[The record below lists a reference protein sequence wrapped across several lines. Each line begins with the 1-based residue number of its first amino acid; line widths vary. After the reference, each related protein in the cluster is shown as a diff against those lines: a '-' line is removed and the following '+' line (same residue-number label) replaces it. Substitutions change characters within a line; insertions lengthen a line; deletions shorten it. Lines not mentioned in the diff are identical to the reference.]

1 MENIQTTQTQKRQK
15 TGGRQKG
22 TPNKTT
28 ASVKLFIKNHLLAP
42 ENVEA
47 YQQAFL
53 SAKPEAL
60 IAHYEKMIRYICAPQ
75 SEKTN
80 GGEWLPDDKMD
91 LEWPADFG
99 RRQDAIHEK
108 LVAQDDAL
116 HEKKLKAA
124 EMAYE
129 MDFYRQKFY
138 EMGVQ
143 LKDVISNTDFFRELI
158 IRYGA
163 DNFWKALND
172 FDSHLIA
179 KCLELQ
185 GIVPPKP
192 IRIADTTIYPPEDT
206 TATEE
211 SETPEDTTA
220 EETIDE
226 ENDAAPSDP
235 SELSDPS
242 DSSEESKESEESML
256 NAVSVSQTVNLAP
269 SPDPVPSHPSPS
281 TCSNCGIESNL
292 GMPRLPNRKANKV
305 QSNSKVQISN
315 LKVQSNQ
322 PFYLGALNRRHR

>member
-1 MENIQTTQTQKRQK
+1 MENNKTTSTQPRQK

-53 SAKPEAL
+53 TAKPEAL

-75 SEKTN
+75 SDKTN
-80 GGEWLPDDKMD
+80 GGEWLPDDNMD
-91 LEWPADFG
+91 LEWPTFFE

-108 LVAQDDAL
+108 VTAQDDAL

-138 EMGVQ
+138 EMGTQ
-143 LKDVISNTDFFRELI
+143 IKDVLTNTAFFQEII

-172 FDSHLIA
+172 FDNRLIA
-179 KCLELQ
+179 KCLEIQ

-192 IRIADTTIYPPEDT
+192 ISIAETVIYPPEDT

-211 SETPEDTTA
+211 SDTPETTNA
-220 EETIDE
+220 EEAEINKE
-226 ENDAAPSDP
+226 SDTN
-235 SELSDPS
+235 E
-242 DSSEESKESEESML
+242 ESEESELYEESSSNESSEEYSL
-256 NAVSVSQTVNLAP
+256 NEVPVSQTENIA
-269 SPDPVPSHPSPS
+269 PSPS
-281 TCSNCGIESNL
+281 TIESPQPSPSPSRDV
-292 GMPRLPNRKANKV
+292 GMPRLPNRMAYKP
-305 QSNSKVQISN
+305 QSNSKVQSSK
-315 LKVQSNQ
+315 LKVQSKQ
-322 PFYLGALNRRHR
+322 PFYLGVLNRRHHRR